1 MECGFLTNPT
11 EAAVLAALEQAMAE
25 RDLARLNV
33 GYTELRA
40 PIDGIVGNRS
50 AQVGAYATTGS
61 QLISLVPA
69 RGLWIDANFKESQL
83 ARIRPGSPATVKVD
97 SIRGR
102 VFRGRVLS
110 VAPATGAQFSVLPP
124 ENATGNFTKIV
135 QRVAVRIGLDD
146 EGETF
151 GQLRPGLSVIAKVN
165 TLSPAHSGA
174 SERAGL

>member
-1 MECGFLTNPT
+1 
-11 EAAVLAALEQAMAE
+11 
-25 RDLARLNV
+25 
-33 GYTELRA
+33 
-40 PIDGIVGNRS
+40 
-50 AQVGAYATTGS
+50 
-61 QLISLVPA
+61 
-69 RGLWIDANFKESQL
+69 
-83 ARIRPGSPATVKVD
+83 
-97 SIRGR
+97 
-102 VFRGRVLS
+102 
-110 VAPATGAQFSVLPP
+110 VLPP